1 MDISIIDFFSNLDF
15 DNMKYFYHITEQG
28 SGDKILEEGLLMADK
43 HLWSTTIEITP
54 EMIKDPYNFIK
65 GERGNNIRNT
75 DEMNIIGCEKED
87 IDYLVTKNDFYGW
100 NQEEDANYII
110 PRDFIMGYI
119 DMRSDDE
126 DYSLILNPNY
136 FNYGGR

>member
-65 GERGNNIRNT
+65 GESGNNIRNT
-75 DEMNIIGCEKED
+75 DEMVIIGCEKEE

-110 PRDFIMGYI
+110 PRDFIVDYI

>member
-65 GERGNNIRNT
+65 GERRNNIRNT
-75 DEMNIIGCEKED
+75 DEMVIIGCEKED

-110 PRDFIMGYI
+110 PRDFIVGYI

>member
-65 GERGNNIRNT
+65 EERGNNIRNT
-75 DEMNIIGCEKED
+75 DEMDIIGCEKED

-110 PRDFIMGYI
+110 PRDFIVGYI